1 MLSTHCRQE
10 VLLKRSDVPTKLS
23 DQFEQ
28 GLLDGVAQA
37 RAGNFRRPNWPLI
50 VAMLVFSDALFI
62 TSGAVGALMQD
73 PIRNYLFIA
82 ALVPGLMVVALLH
95 CDSLKLQS

>member
-10 VLLKRSDVPTKLS
+10 ALLMQSDVPTKLS

-28 GLLDGVAQA
+28 GLLDGVAHA
-37 RAGNFRRPNWPLI
+37 RASNFRRPNWPWI
-50 VAMLVFSDALFI
+50 VATLVFSDALFI
-62 TSGAVGALMQD
+62 ASGVVGALMQD

-82 ALVPGLMVVALLH
+82 ALVPGLMVIGMLH

>member
-10 VLLKRSDVPTKLS
+10 ALLKRSDVPTKLS

-28 GLLDGVAQA
+28 GLLDGVTHA
-37 RAGNFRRPNWPLI
+37 RASKFGRPNWPLI

-62 TSGAVGALMQD
+62 ASGAAGALMRD

-82 ALVPGLMVVALLH
+82 ALVPGLMVIGLLH
-95 CDSLKLQS
+95 CESLKLRT